1 MIKWGIIGLGTI
13 ADKFAESLTEIENA
27 ELIAISS
34 SKVKKLNHFGKKYK
48 IKDNYKFKNSQ
59 KILECDNIDAI
70 YIATVNTSHYEII
83 QKAIDLEK
91 NILCEK
97 PVTINS
103 SEFEKIIFKLKE
115 KKLFFS
121 EAMSYRFHPQT
132 KVIKEIIRSGE
143 IGNIISADI
152 KFGFAISKLLQ
163 YISPNNR
170 LFDKLGG
177 GTILDTGCYC
187 TSFALYLANLT
198 DTSSEPIKFNYSDV
212 SATINRRN
220 VEDFAKAKVI
230 FKNNFVANLQTSFKK
245 KMENNV
251 IIYGTSGKI
260 IIPNPWF
267 PEKNSFIEVQNE
279 FKKYRKEI
287 KSYCSPMAITIETV
301 SNLIKNNQR
310 EALFPLMSWKD
321 SLDNMKM
328 IDEWKKLVI
337 KYK

>member
-1 MIKWGIIGLGTI
+1 MIKWGIIGLGVI
-13 ADKFAESLTEIENA
+13 ADKFAESLDEVENSQ
-27 ELIAISS
+27 LIAISS
-34 SKVKKLNHFGKKYK
+34 SKETKLNYFGKKYK
-48 IKDNYKFKNSQ
+48 IKDIYRFNDSQ
-59 KILECDNIDAI
+59 KILECKDVDAI
-70 YIATVNTSHYEII
+70 YIATVNTSHYKII
-83 QKAIDLEK
+83 KKSIEFEK

-103 SEFEKIIFKLKE
+103 NEFEKIIFKLKE

-132 KVIKEIIRSGE
+132 KIIQEIIKAGE
-143 IGNIISADI
+143 IGNVISADI

-163 YISPNNR
+163 FISPNNR

-187 TSFALYLANLT
+187 TSYALLIANLLHT
-198 DTSSEPIKFNYSDV
+198 PFVSSKFKFTEV
-212 SATINRRN
+212 SATTNTRK

-230 FKNNFVANLQTSFKK
+230 FQNNFVANLQTSFKK

-251 IIYGTSGKI
+251 VIYGTNGKI
-260 IIPNPWF
+260 NIPSPWF
-267 PEKNSFIEVQNE
+267 PEKKSFIEIQNK
-279 FKKYRKEI
+279 FKKYRKLINSDYSSRANTI
-287 KSYCSPMAITIETV
+287 KIV
-301 SNLIKNNQR
+301 SNLIKENQR
-310 EALFPLMSWKD
+310 EGQFPFMSWQD

-337 KYK
+337 K

>member
-48 IKDNYKFKNSQ
+48 IKDIYKFNNSQ

-83 QKAIDLEK
+83 QKAIEFEK

-103 SEFEKIIFKLKE
+103 NEFEKIIFKLKE

-121 EAMSYRFHPQT
+121 EAMSFRFHPQT
-132 KVIKEIIRSGE
+132 KVIIEIIRAGE

-187 TSFALYLANLT
+187 TSFALLLANLI
-198 DTSSEPIKFNYSDV
+198 DTSLEPIKFNFSDV

-267 PEKNSFIEVQNE
+267 PEKNSFIEVQNK

-287 KSYCSPMAITIETV
+287 KSYSSPTALTIETV
-301 SNLIKNNQR
+301 SNLIKDNQR
-310 EALFPLMSWKD
+310 EALFPFMSWKD

-337 KYK
+337 EYK

>member
-1 MIKWGIIGLGTI
+1 MIKWGIIGLGAI
-13 ADKFAESLTEIENA
+13 ANKFADSLIETENA

-34 SKVKKLNHFGKKYK
+34 SKKKKLDSFGEKYK
-48 IKDNYKFKNSQ
+48 INDIYRFNEIQ
-59 KILECDNIDAI
+59 KILECKNIDAV

-83 QKAIDLEK
+83 KKAIEFEK

-97 PVTINS
+97 PVTLNS
-103 SEFEKIIFKLKE
+103 KEIEKIIYKLKE

-121 EAMSYRFHPQT
+121 EAMSFRFHPQT
-132 KVIKEIIRSGE
+132 KIMVEIIKAGE
-143 IGNIISADI
+143 IGEIISADI
-152 KFGFAISKLLQ
+152 RFGFAISKLLQ
-163 YISPNNR
+163 FISPNNR

-187 TSFALYLANLT
+187 TSFALLLANLKGNLI
-198 DTSSEPIKFNYSDV
+198 EPFEFKFTDV

-230 FKNNFVANLQTSFKK
+230 FKNNFVANLETSFKK

-251 IIYGTSGKI
+251 IIHGTNGKI

-267 PEKNSFIEVQNE
+267 PEKKSFIEIHNKSKQ
-279 FKKYRKEI
+279 YRKIIDSNYSSRVNII
-287 KSYCSPMAITIETV
+287 KII
-301 SNLIKNNQR
+301 SNLIRDNQR
-310 EALFPLMSWKD
+310 EAKFPFMSWKD

-337 KYK
+337 K